1 MIQMNRENI
10 MMLATAVCLLGLIF
24 LFKELNKT
32 KEEMTGF
39 RTFSEQLVQHM
50 NTPILE
56 EEEEALETEP
66 AQKYEEKRRNKH
78 IHHILTCE

>member
-1 MIQMNRENI
+1 
-10 MMLATAVCLLGLIF
+10 MLRQLYVSRSHF

-66 AQKYEEKRRNKH
+66 AQKIEEKK
-78 IHHILTCE
+78 EE

>member
-1 MIQMNRENI
+1 
-10 MMLATAVCLLGLIF
+10 
-24 LFKELNKT
+24 
-32 KEEMTGF
+32 MTGF

-66 AQKYEEKRRNKH
+66 AQKIEEKK
-78 IHHILTCE
+78 EE